1 MSVDAPSDKRAL
13 LGRDEF
19 DRAIA
24 RVALEILEK
33 TRAPRGLVGI
43 RRGGPPIAELLAA
56 AMRNAG
62 ETVPIGTV
70 DIALYRDDAASA
82 PPDPKIGPS
91 RIDFGVEGRDVIL
104 VDDVLQTGRTIR
116 AAIDALL
123 DWGRPRRI
131 WLATLLD
138 RGGRELPIAPD
149 FVGRSVEVAAT
160 QRVVVTCVGEERGAW
175 AEPRPS
181 RRGAP

>member
-1 MSVDAPSDKRAL
+1 MTRAL
-13 LGRDEF
+13 FSSDEI

-24 RVALEILEK
+24 RMALEIVER
-33 TRAPRGLVGI
+33 THATRGLVAI
-43 RRGGPPIAELLAA
+43 RRGGVPVAERLRD
-56 AMRNAG
+56 AMGEAG
-62 ETVPIGTV
+62 APTPLGTV

-91 RIDFGVEGRDVIL
+91 RIDFLVDGADVIL
-104 VDDVLQTGRTIR
+104 VDDVLQTARTIR

-123 DWGRPRRI
+123 DWGRPRRV

-149 FVGRSVEVAAT
+149 FVGGIVEVEAHE
-160 QRVVVTCVGEERGAW
+160 RVRLIWEGQARGAW
-175 AEPRPS
+175 AESKR
-181 RRGAP
+181 

>member
-1 MSVDAPSDKRAL
+1 MKRAL
-13 LGRDEF
+13 FSSDEI

-24 RVALEILEK
+24 RIALEILER

-43 RRGGPPIAELLAA
+43 RRGGGPVAELLAE
-56 AMRNAG
+56 AMSKAG
-62 ETVPIGTV
+62 ATTPLGTV

-91 RIDFGVEGRDVIL
+91 RIDFQVDGADVIL
-104 VDDVLQTGRTIR
+104 VDDVLQTARTVR

-131 WLATLLD
+131 WLASLLD

-149 FVGRSVEVAAT
+149 FVGRAIEVSPSE
-160 QRVVVTCVGEERGAW
+160 RVALIWTGTERGAW
-175 AEPRPS
+175 AETK
-181 RRGAP
+181 G